1 MTIELHLTTKGE
13 STCLALLGEF
23 ELQGVEQLQERLERL
38 EDEARPVIDLR
49 RIVVVDREFEERGLV
64 GGSHPAA
71 GPFDTGA

>member
-23 ELQGVEQLQERLERL
+23 ELQGVEELQERLEQL

-49 RIVVVDREFEERGLV
+49 GLVVVDRSFEERGLV
-64 GGSHPAA
+64 GGSRPAA
-71 GPFDTGA
+71 GPFDSGA